1 MDPTVDYF
9 HLGELTG
16 SGDLAFNLCWRADT
30 FVIFDK
36 TTEHCP
42 TEFIFGRLDH
52 SPGFPTLPGQPGT
65 VVTHNTEFEFSDEPF
80 ALGVLLPTLNSW
92 HGLLW
97 RYLGLFVFESRWNKL
112 DIEEWNAF
120 PEAVR
125 HKIRHSLLAAD
136 CILG

>member
-65 VVTHNTEFEFSDEPF
+65 VVTHKRSSSSLTSHSPLEFFCLRS
-80 ALGVLLPTLNSW
+80 
-92 HGLLW
+92 
-97 RYLGLFVFESRWNKL
+97 
-112 DIEEWNAF
+112 
-120 PEAVR
+120 
-125 HKIRHSLLAAD
+125 
-136 CILG
+136 ILGTAYSGATSASLCSSPAGISLI

>member
-65 VVTHNTEFEFSDEPF
+65 VVTHNTEFEFSDEPELF
-80 ALGVLLPTLNSW
+80 ANDWQWLAGKDILVTPVLTPNVSMVDGKPAQTACGRRLTGVS
-92 HGLLW
+92 
-97 RYLGLFVFESRWNKL
+97 F
-112 DIEEWNAF
+112 
-120 PEAVR
+120 R
-125 HKIRHSLLAAD
+125 HTP
-136 CILG
+136 